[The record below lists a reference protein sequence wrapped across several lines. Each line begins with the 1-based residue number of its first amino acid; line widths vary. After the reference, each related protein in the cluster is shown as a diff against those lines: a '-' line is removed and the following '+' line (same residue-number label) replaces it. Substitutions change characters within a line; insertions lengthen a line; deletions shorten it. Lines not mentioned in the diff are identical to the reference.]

1 MNSNFSLE
9 ENNKKK
15 LILND
20 LLNKILNKR
29 LKILENKNEEEQN
42 NLKYIKNN
50 IDNTLKT
57 VNFMNNNLISR
68 QIYFTQRNSRDNF
81 NFRSHL
87 NNFYKTKNNNNNN
100 RIISYTPINVHNKNK
115 FEIKKKSN
123 INNINKIN
131 NICHKRNLTPIPT
144 KRIFKKS
151 NLTSH
156 VSFKSKV
163 TKENVNQNYSFII
176 TKNYNKKNSNI
187 LKTPERKRKSHI
199 INHDYNSKT
208 SNTKKNNKIII
219 NNNYSAN
226 NNINNSANNNI
237 NNSANNNINYSAD
250 NNSANNNINYS
261 VSNNSANNNINNNI
275 NVNDKNNNIN
285 VNNNN
290 VNNNNKNND
299 NNNNNKN
306 NNKNNN
312 NNISNLLLKAEEKI
326 SIKTSNLFD
335 LDNMDLNND
344 ILLTNI
350 DDESL
355 DLISFTPKESIYNNI
370 NFDNNN
376 NNINNFNIDEKKSNF
391 DFLKIL
397 NEQNISSTFLSFL
410 SNSELKNLL
419 FINKKLGKIISNYLI
434 DDFNTIILKKANYL
448 NTEMK
453 EIFERRQKINY
464 NEIINKNP
472 FHLSNNA
479 FRALNLLN
487 EEQYLSIFKNY
498 LDKNNEKIYENED
511 VIKIFK
517 LLFLILK
524 KNPERK
530 KIIEEFDNNND
541 NNNLIWMNISNYI
554 LNEIK
559 NCNFLLGDYL
569 KEEFNQIDL
578 NIENLLKIEE
588 FVTPIFYIFNHL
600 NFIKISSAVSFIVV
614 ALKDVIKYLEFPIN
628 QIEKLNSINVELK
641 NLKKITMKLENIK
654 NNFFD

>member
-29 LKILENKNEEEQN
+29 IKILENKNEEEQN

-261 VSNNSANNNINNNI
+261 VNNNSANNNINNNI

-290 VNNNNKNND
+290 KNND
-299 NNNNNKN
+299 NNNNKN